1 MFDQARAIL
10 WVQFRSILNYY
21 PRMARGGSLFSTML
35 MGLWYVIVAFMAW
48 GVYAVI
54 VETREPEKVREFL
67 GRVLFFATGYWQ
79 VVPVMLA
86 TTGLSLEF
94 RKLIVYP
101 IPHAQLF
108 LLELLLRTATSAEV
122 LLVMCGA
129 TVGVLANPALPAW
142 TVLAFP
148 PFIAFNLALAAG
160 VTEVQKRIFAR
171 KYLRE
176 LAVLV
181 VVLLGTIPQ
190 WLLATSLGETLR
202 EWTNNLPSIWT
213 PWACAAVLASG
224 NFSLLPVASM
234 TGWLALAIWFGRS
247 QFERGLRFDA
257 EAEQSS
263 TQAPIETA
271 APEGRPGLRQRFFTW
286 PQALF
291 RDPLAALIEKELRS
305 LARSPRFRLVFFMGF
320 SFGLLLWLPIAA
332 GRTGNLS
339 IQAAKGSFWTENFL
353 TMVSAY
359 ALLLLGEVCFLNSF
373 GFDRGASQ
381 AYWVFPVTLRQGL
394 LSKNIASMFYILL
407 EVAAISIACAVVGMP
422 VSFAK
427 IIQALLVCFS
437 MSVLL
442 MAIGNWTSVSNPR
455 PVNPNRSMR
464 STPPGKT
471 QILLLVIYPLAG
483 GPVALAYLAEFAFDT
498 PLAFYGVMLFNLAIA
513 MIVYYVALDSAIERA
528 EANREA
534 IVTALSQSEGPVAA

>member
-10 WVQFRSILNYY
+10 WVQFRSLLNYY
-21 PRMARGGSLFSTML
+21 PRMARGGSLFSAIL
-35 MGLWYVIVAFMAW
+35 MGLWYMIVAFMAW

-54 VETREPEKVREFL
+54 SEMQDPGKVREFL

-79 VVPVMLA
+79 IVPVMLA

-108 LLELLLRTATSAEV
+108 LLELLLRTSTSLEV
-122 LLVMCGA
+122 LLVMCA
-129 TVGVLANPALPAW
+129 AAVGVLANPALPAW
-142 TVLAFP
+142 TALAFP
-148 PFIAFNLALAAG
+148 PFIAFNLALGAG

-181 VVLLGTIPQ
+181 IVLLGTVPQ
-190 WLLATSLGETLR
+190 WLLATSLGETVR
-202 EWTNNLPSIWT
+202 EWTNALPSIWT

-224 NFSLLPVASM
+224 NFSLLPVAAM
-234 TGWLALAIWFGRS
+234 TGWLILAVWFGRS

-257 EAEQSS
+257 EAQQSS
-263 TQAPIETA
+263 AQAPVENA
-271 APEGRPGLRQRFFTW
+271 SGPGRLQRFFTW

-291 RDPLAALIEKELRS
+291 RDPMAALVEKELRS

-320 SFGLLLWLPIAA
+320 SFGLLLWLPLA
-332 GRTGNLS
+332 GGRSGSVTIS
-339 IQAAKGSFWTENFL
+339 AAKGSFWTENFL

-373 GFDRGASQ
+373 GFDRGAAQ

-394 LSKNIASMFYILL
+394 LSKNIAAMFYILV
-407 EVAAISIACAVVGMP
+407 EVAAISVACAIVGMP
-422 VSFAK
+422 VTIVK
-427 IIQALLVCFS
+427 ITQSLLVCCS

-498 PLAFYGVMLFNLAIA
+498 LWAFYGVMLVNLAIA
-513 MIVYYVALDSAIERA
+513 LIVYYVALDSAIERA